1 MGVGETITVIN
12 KSGKVVSS
20 VSTDKG
26 CADKPRTDCPQS
38 KHIVSIFKEAKSAYR
53 ERKAEIKAEK
63 EAAYAAKKAA
73 EGVKALRID
82 DDVQSRASSHRSK
95 RSKAPH
101 GAKTHKSTRPGL
113 ERGYTDSF
121 YANDSPRSSKHRF
134 EQDLAGDAQHAHRME
149 IARRNSSQ
157 HVQQRSTSTPRSKS
171 EPYIDM
177 DLAYGDIP
185 PPLPAKKYEDVEL
198 KEKAS
203 KITMLLEE
211 ANCLQYSVTQT
222 IENLQKNPE
231 ALAAVSLTLAEI
243 SAIVGKMGPGVLLA
257 LKGSFPAVAALLLSP
272 QFMIAGG
279 VAVGVTIVALG
290 GYKII
295 KKIQADNTEKVP
307 AVAPVPMAARARVD
321 SGANLDQLDE
331 LEPAELSR
339 VEMWRRGIADVE
351 AESAGTSVDGEFITP
366 NASRLLIAE
375 GVLIEDDLKSRR
387 SARSRVSRAD
397 SERRPK
403 STRPAKSEKSVKTS
417 KTVKTEKTEKTVD
430 TKRSKTIKEG
440 SVAGERRKREKEP
453 SGLKMLFRSHTAAT

>member
-1 MGVGETITVIN
+1 
-12 KSGKVVSS
+12 
-20 VSTDKG
+20 
-26 CADKPRTDCPQS
+26 
-38 KHIVSIFKEAKSAYR
+38 
-53 ERKAEIKAEK
+53 
-63 EAAYAAKKAA
+63 
-73 EGVKALRID
+73 
-82 DDVQSRASSHRSK
+82 
-95 RSKAPH
+95 
-101 GAKTHKSTRPGL
+101 
-113 ERGYTDSF
+113 
-121 YANDSPRSSKHRF
+121 
-134 EQDLAGDAQHAHRME
+134 ME

-171 EPYIDM
+171 EAYIDM

-222 IENLQKNPE
+222 IENLQKNPQ

-243 SAIVGKMGPGVLLA
+243 SAIVGKMGPGVLLT

-290 GYKII
+290 GYKIV
-295 KKIQADNTEKVP
+295 KKIQADNAEK
-307 AVAPVPMAARARVD
+307 AAAATAAPIPMAARARVD

-417 KTVKTEKTEKTVD
+417 RTVKTEKTEKTVD

-440 SVAGERRKREKEP
+440 STRKREKEP
-453 SGLKMLFRSHTAAT
+453 SGLKMLFRAHTAAT